1 MKLKLKNIDE
11 QVVVITGASSGIGL
25 STAQLAAR
33 RGAKVVLVSRD
44 QVDLDRAASDIRA
57 GGGEAAITVVAD
69 VADEEAMQRAAE
81 AALREFGRIDTW
93 VNNAG
98 VSIYGRIEEVRIADA
113 RRLFETNYWGV
124 VNGTLAALPH
134 LRHRGGALINVGS
147 VLSDTGYALQ
157 GHYAASKHAVK
168 GFTDSLRI
176 ELEHDRIPVS
186 VTLIQPAAIDTP
198 YPQHAENYLG
208 VEPVHMPPVYHP
220 EVVAEAIV
228 NCATAPHRD
237 VLVGGGAKVFQ
248 AIEHVAPGL
257 GDRFKASAGVE
268 AQYGD
273 EPQENTSTLHA
284 PRPNDG
290 QVRGRYPGHVMRSSL
305 YTRSVMHPGQTIAA
319 IAALGAVGVLASRAG
334 MFGRRDRRR
343 EEGWYDQRSDER
355 FAGQPYGEDPAGSI
369 AHAGDP
375 HQPV

>member
-1 MKLKLKNIDE
+1 MKLNLKNIDE

-25 STAQLAAR
+25 CTAQLAAS

-44 QVDLDRAASDIRA
+44 RVDLDRAASDIRGN
-57 GGGEAAITVVAD
+57 GGTAISVVAD
-69 VADEEAMQRAAE
+69 VADPDAMQRVAE
-81 AALREFGRIDTW
+81 TAIREFGGIDTW

-98 VSIYGRIEEVRIADA
+98 VSIYGRIEEVPVADA

-124 VNGTLAALPH
+124 VNGSLAALPH

-208 VEPVHMPPVYHP
+208 VEPVHLPPVYHP
-220 EVVAEAIV
+220 EVVAEAILG
-228 NCATAPHRD
+228 CATTPHRD

-257 GDRFKASAGVE
+257 GDRFKASAGGVE
-268 AQYGD
+268 KQYGD
-273 EPQENTSTLHA
+273 EPAENTSTLHA

-290 QVRGRYPGHVMRSSL
+290 QVRGRYRGHVMRSSV

-334 MFGRRDRRR
+334 VFGRRERRR
-343 EEGWYDQRSDER
+343 RDGWYEQRSGER
-355 FAGQPYGEDPAGSI
+355 FGSEPYGTD
-369 AHAGDP
+369 
-375 HQPV
+375 QPV